1 MGCEAS
7 TGKVKKT
14 NRGQANNKAIKE
26 NKNTCTPIQTNPAKT
41 SQERK
46 NNFKKSI
53 LLNHL
58 SRKTGMTYR
67 RKIG

>member
-26 NKNTCTPIQTNPAKT
+26 NKNTCAPIKTNAAKT
-41 SQERK
+41 SKERK
-46 NNFKKSI
+46 NNIKQS
-53 LLNHL
+53 LLVNHL
-58 SRKTGMTYR
+58 SRKAGKTYR
-67 RKIG
+67 RKLW